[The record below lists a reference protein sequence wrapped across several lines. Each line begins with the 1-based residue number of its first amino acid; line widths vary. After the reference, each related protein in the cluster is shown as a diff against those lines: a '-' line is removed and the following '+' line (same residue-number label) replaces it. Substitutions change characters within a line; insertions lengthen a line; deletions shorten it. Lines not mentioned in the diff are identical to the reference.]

1 LLTYDTGA
9 LIAAE
14 ASRRSVWA
22 LHEAALRRGFVPTV
36 PTVVLAQAWRGSRQ
50 VQLSRLLK
58 GCRIDPLTED
68 HARAAGAACAA
79 SGTADIVDATVVVT
93 AAARGDTVV
102 TTDPDDLIRIADA
115 TDAVLDL
122 HVV

>member
-1 LLTYDTGA
+1 M
-9 LIAAE
+9 
-14 ASRRSVWA
+14 
-22 LHEAALRRGFVPTV
+22 
-36 PTVVLAQAWRGSRQ
+36 
-50 VQLSRLLK
+50 QLSRLLK